1 MRCRPWHLI
10 PLALL
15 SLIVLKQ
22 NFNAAEHW
30 SIGGEKLLEV
40 QERLQK
46 LEAQSKDIADLHQDI
61 EELRRALSSRQ
72 QQGESTRE
80 PRMEVE
86 MEDVQPEHV
95 VSTPAVKSD
104 DLCNIFAMWNYP
116 HGTPL
121 FIKKNLESWIHYS
134 KGRCHFPYLIN
145 DTNIRDFVPDLP
157 AEYDRIVD
165 YDAARSDVIRY
176 ALLHH
181 HGGIYL
187 DTDFLVVKDLAPI
200 LDRINDHDLIS
211 YTTAGQS
218 CQRGTFSSNFIA
230 GRKGSKVFGAVW
242 EAQKAA
248 LADHCDDR
256 LKVNEKKVCC
266 SDDLQ
271 RRCHIPWAGIGE
283 GISHPVVQKLMKE
296 VRAQKAKVR
305 TFCFEGDDS
314 FVPNYFLE
322 ILEKTPNLQ
331 DAETAFKRQG
341 VRKASKRIM
350 YHLFASLGF
359 GSNHDGAN
367 LFDAST
373 FIGHL
378 YRKSLGSFTE
388 IPRDP
393 LEDGPGVICA
403 EDGEI
408 CKCNGKV
415 FYGRRWED
423 KDQHVKAEL
432 KSLVKKGYAFREN
445 VTGEVKC
452 SVDVF
457 GDPLFTIPK
466 HCVCQVKL
474 GS

>member
-1 MRCRPWHLI
+1 MTPIFEILYQIFQWNMTASWTMMR
-10 PLALL
+10 
-15 SLIVLKQ
+15 
-22 NFNAAEHW
+22 
-30 SIGGEKLLEV
+30 
-40 QERLQK
+40 
-46 LEAQSKDIADLHQDI
+46 
-61 EELRRALSSRQ
+61 
-72 QQGESTRE
+72 
-80 PRMEVE
+80 
-86 MEDVQPEHV
+86 
-95 VSTPAVKSD
+95 
-104 DLCNIFAMWNYP
+104 
-116 HGTPL
+116 
-121 FIKKNLESWIHYS
+121 
-134 KGRCHFPYLIN
+134 
-145 DTNIRDFVPDLP
+145 PDLMLSGMP
-157 AEYDRIVD
+157 YSITMEGSIL
-165 YDAARSDVIRY
+165 IQIF
-176 ALLHH
+176 LL
-181 HGGIYL
+181 
-187 DTDFLVVKDLAPI
+187 
-200 LDRINDHDLIS
+200 
-211 YTTAGQS
+211 
-218 CQRGTFSSNFIA
+218 GTFSSNFIA

-378 YRKSLGSFTE
+378 Y
-388 IPRDP
+388 
-393 LEDGPGVICA
+393 
-403 EDGEI
+403 
-408 CKCNGKV
+408 
-415 FYGRRWED
+415 
-423 KDQHVKAEL
+423 
-432 KSLVKKGYAFREN
+432 
-445 VTGEVKC
+445 
-452 SVDVF
+452 
-457 GDPLFTIPK
+457 
-466 HCVCQVKL
+466 
-474 GS
+474 